1 MNYATTIT
9 AEAAEPVTAEVEGAA
24 SERSRGLPRIVLIG
38 GGMLIALLL
47 AIAAYF
53 LLAGGEPV
61 AAGDDESQA
70 PVVTVVAPGRTTIS
84 GIIEAPGTIAAR
96 REMPVGVEGEG
107 GRVVSVPVDAGEWVR
122 AGQVLAVID
131 RSVQTQQAA
140 AQAAQ
145 LDVSR
150 ADAKLAQ
157 ANLDRALKLVDR
169 GFVSGADVDR
179 LTAERDSANARVK
192 VAEAQL
198 KELRARNARLN
209 IVAPASGYV
218 LARNVE
224 PGQSVS
230 AGTPALFS
238 IARGGEMELL
248 AQLSE
253 AQLASLS
260 QGVSAEV
267 TLTGSEKT
275 FKGQIWQ
282 LSPTIDQASRQ
293 GTARVALPFAQ
304 ELRPGGFATARIDG
318 GTITATVLPE
328 SAVLADGEGAFVYI
342 VGEDNKAVVQRVE
355 TGSVTADGIAI
366 TQGLTGAELVV
377 LRAGGF
383 LNPGETVNPQQ
394 LGTTDK
400 G

>member
-9 AEAAEPVTAEVEGAA
+9 AEAAEPVTAEVAGATT
-24 SERSRGLPRIVLIG
+24 PRTRAMPRAVLIG

-61 AAGDDESQA
+61 AAGDDESRA
-70 PVVTVVAPGRTTIS
+70 PVVTVIAPGTTTVA
-84 GIIEAPGTIAAR
+84 GVIEAPGTIAAR
-96 REMPVGVEGEG
+96 REMPVGIEGEG

-145 LDVSR
+145 LEVNR
-150 ADAKLAQ
+150 ADASLAQ

-169 GFVSGADVDR
+169 GFISTADVDR

-198 KELRARNARLN
+198 QERRARNARLN

-230 AGTPALFS
+230 AGTPAVFS
-238 IARGGEMELL
+238 IARGGEIG
-248 AQLSE
+248 A
-253 AQLASLS
+253 
-260 QGVSAEV
+260 
-267 TLTGSEKT
+267 
-275 FKGQIWQ
+275 F
-282 LSPTIDQASRQ
+282 
-293 GTARVALPFAQ
+293 GTA
-304 ELRPGGFATARIDG
+304 
-318 GTITATVLPE
+318 
-328 SAVLADGEGAFVYI
+328 
-342 VGEDNKAVVQRVE
+342 
-355 TGSVTADGIAI
+355 
-366 TQGLTGAELVV
+366 
-377 LRAGGF
+377 
-383 LNPGETVNPQQ
+383 
-394 LGTTDK
+394 
-400 G
+400 